1 MNTIACCKPR
11 SVNPSNSLLEH
22 FFSDPFFA
30 IAPLRALEKVE
41 PPGFALDVSETAKEF
56 IVRADMPGFRKDDV
70 RVEVRDGVL
79 TISAEV
85 NEEKTQEGTGDEKF
99 LRRERRYSSLTRSM
113 VLPTPVH
120 EEKATAQL
128 KDGVLTLT
136 LPKHEKAL
144 PRNISVN

>member
-1 MNTIACCKPR
+1 
-11 SVNPSNSLLEH
+11 
-22 FFSDPFFA
+22 
-30 IAPLRALEKVE
+30 
-41 PPGFALDVSETAKEF
+41 
-56 IVRADMPGFRKDDV
+56 MPGFRKDDV